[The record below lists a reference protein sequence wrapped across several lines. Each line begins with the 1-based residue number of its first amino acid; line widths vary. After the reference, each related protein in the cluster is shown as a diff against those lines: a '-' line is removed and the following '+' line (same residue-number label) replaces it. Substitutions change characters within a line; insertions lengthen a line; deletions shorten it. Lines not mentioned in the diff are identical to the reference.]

1 MTEDDKADMFGNVD
15 IKKYVDL
22 VNTALRETNAEFNIE
37 DEIRDDQIGEY
48 EDSVLLRLKKISREL
63 YDELI
68 YCKDT
73 GMERDE
79 KDVDVNIRLM
89 LPLGILSASW
99 TTAMLKYKSNIGFGD
114 SAWME
119 RMAGEM
125 ASFYSEIIGQSL
137 AYGKQNLGRES

>member
-1 MTEDDKADMFGNVD
+1 MTEDDTVKIFENVD

-22 VNTALRETNAEFNIE
+22 VNTALRETNAEFSIV
-37 DEIRDDQIGEY
+37 DEIRDDHIGEY

-68 YCKDT
+68 YGKDAV
-73 GMERDE
+73 MERDE
-79 KDVDVNIRLM
+79 EDVDVNIRLM
-89 LPLGILSASW
+89 LPLGMLSAAW
-99 TTAMLKYKSNIGFGD
+99 ATAMLKYKSNAGFGD
-114 SAWME
+114 TITMK

-137 AYGKQNLGRES
+137 AYGEQNLGRRS